1 MTVNL
6 RDILNDQTPRTMHLD
21 DDFFKSLDQDEIT
34 GGDVEVVLQVKQ
46 GAGGIY
52 HFNYT
57 MRGTARVLCDRCLD
71 EVELAVDFADTVDIA
86 HGDPD
91 DDNGEAIIIPFSQ
104 MTYDIAWDMFELID
118 VHFPLQ
124 RIHPEG
130 QCNPDMVSRFST
142 EEDSESDEF

>member
-6 RDILNDQTPRTMHLD
+6 RDILNDKTPLTLHLD
-21 DDFFKSLDQDEIT
+21 DDFFQSLDQDEIT
-34 GGDVEVVLQVKQ
+34 GGDVDVVLQVKQ
-46 GAGGIY
+46 GAGEVL
-52 HFNYT
+52 HFNYK
-57 MRGTARVLCDRCLD
+57 MHGNARVLCDRCLD
-71 EVELAVDFADTVDIA
+71 EVELPVDFSDTIDIA

-142 EEDSESDEF
+142 EEDSENDEF